1 VAVRSEFVGL
11 REANRA
17 LRALPEYA
25 RVDVQKVMD
34 VTGFNVARGAKARV
48 ARRTGL
54 LQMRIGWKSR
64 PRSLSAVVGVER
76 DAYYWKVLEYGTKHM
91 DAQPFMRP
99 AALAEEDNHG
109 RAVVQALER
118 ANATMERA
126 AASRLL

>member
-1 VAVRSEFVGL
+1 
-11 REANRA
+11 
-17 LRALPEYA
+17 
-25 RVDVQKVMD
+25 VQKVMD

-76 DAYYWKVLEYGTKHM
+76 DAYYWKFLEYGTKRM